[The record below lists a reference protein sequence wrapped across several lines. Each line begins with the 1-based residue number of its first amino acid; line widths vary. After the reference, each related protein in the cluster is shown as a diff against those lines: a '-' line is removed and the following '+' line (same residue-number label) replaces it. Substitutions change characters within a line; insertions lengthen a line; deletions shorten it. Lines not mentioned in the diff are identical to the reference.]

1 MPLAADE
8 KIAREVGARR
18 VYDSL
23 RQGVDT
29 SKPVKR
35 RKLLK
40 QLGAFAKNTEYE
52 GTYAVKLAL
61 IEYNRLG
68 LR

>member
-1 MPLAADE
+1 MKP
-8 KIAREVGARR
+8 
-18 VYDSL
+18 
-23 RQGVDT
+23 

-52 GTYAVKLAL
+52 GIHAVKLAL

>member
-1 MPLAADE
+1 MNP
-8 KIAREVGARR
+8 
-18 VYDSL
+18 
-23 RQGVDT
+23 